1 MSPLPFAAIEAGGT
15 KCLLAIGHHPDQWL
29 EQHRLPTGAS
39 EPTLA
44 RLRDLLGEAIKTHG
58 GLRAVG
64 VAAFGPLQLDPSA
77 PDFAHVL
84 ATPKPEW
91 QGTDWRGVLPH
102 SQLPFAI
109 DTDVNAA
116 ALAEQRWG
124 AGRNTDCA
132 VYLTVGTGIGGGIVI
147 RGQPV
152 HGVLHPEIGHLH
164 VQRHAD
170 DVHFRSICRFHADC
184 VEGLASGP
192 AILARHGQALSAM
205 SPDSSAIDI
214 IADYLGQLCAQLL
227 LSLSAHRIVIGGG
240 VLQTEGL
247 LSRVRYHCAQ
257 RINGYLPDCDVD
269 ALQTRI
275 VVPHFA
281 DSGLVGAF
289 ALAVA
294 QGFDPGHQVDMVSN
308 NSQL

>member
-15 KCLLAIGHHPDQWL
+15 KCLLAIGHQPDQWL
-29 EQHRLPTGAS
+29 QQHRLPTGNGEA
-39 EPTLA
+39 TLA
-44 RLRDLLGEAIKTHG
+44 RLRDLLDAAIKTHG

-91 QGTDWRGVLPH
+91 QGTDWRRVLPH

-124 AGRNTDCA
+124 AARNTDCA
-132 VYLTVGTGIGGGIVI
+132 VYLTVGTGIGGGVVI
-147 RGQPV
+147 RGHAL
-152 HGVLHPEIGHLH
+152 HGALHPEIGHLR

-170 DVHFRSICRFHADC
+170 DMHFRSVCRFHADC

-192 AILARHGQALSAM
+192 AILARHGRALSAM

-227 LSLSAHRIVIGGG
+227 LSLSAHRIVVGGG
-240 VLQTEGL
+240 VLQTDGL
-247 LSRVRYHCAQ
+247 LGSIRRHCA
-257 RINGYLPDCDVD
+257 RHINGYLPGCDVD

-275 VVPHFA
+275 LAPHFA
-281 DSGLVGAF
+281 DAGLVGAF
-289 ALAVA
+289 ALAVEQA
-294 QGFDPGHQVDMVSN
+294 IDPCHDTDRVSN
-308 NSQL
+308 NSQV